1 MDIFYFNLK
10 LASLKFGGIL
20 QVVFTT
26 SATAPE
32 AGQRSLI
39 LIVQTFA

>member
-20 QVVFTT
+20 QVVFTP